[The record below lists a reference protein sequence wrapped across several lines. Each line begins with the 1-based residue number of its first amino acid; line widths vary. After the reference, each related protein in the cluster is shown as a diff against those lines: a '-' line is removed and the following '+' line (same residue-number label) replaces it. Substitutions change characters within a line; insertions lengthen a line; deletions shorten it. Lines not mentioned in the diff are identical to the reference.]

1 MDDREL
7 RPKIGM
13 AMTHAFN
20 DISVYNDDLPL
31 EVRQLSHTAEVKKL
45 KNEIKD
51 LKTTLEINKEM
62 MKSVLAENDE
72 AQKSIKLLRKDREEY
87 MKTIEEQTEE
97 ISHLNDKCL
106 ILDQIKNFHENAA
119 EEIEKQCEERIQDYI
134 EQLDRKEYVI
144 QMKENKWNEIEKIM
158 SIYTKSD
165 YILRDQLA
173 QLRYLCDDTSS
184 GRGISSVIKENEAL
198 KDQLKAAKKE
208 IDSLINVIHDLQ
220 RCQDD
225 FSLDEIIEEISDT
238 SGGTGSGNCN
248 QLPPKVPML
257 DLNIVKEKKKDKT
270 NYKQL
275 CMDQSKYINE
285 VERINGEL
293 KTQNMKLIRYIKTKT
308 MKYKLTAKD
317 SINRIKVVKK
327 KLEEYEGLNKSVFDT
342 IENHEKIM
350 ELRDRSEISG
360 RHSLFSQGSDISSI
374 VVGGFPQPNKSPSF
388 SNDDEIFAA
397 TGSSSQHRR
406 SKSRPY
412 MYKQKSDIRKQQ
424 LERLERDLEKIN
436 RRRPSF
442 SKVSS
447 NPSHLR
453 NNFKDEQPN
462 NQKSGAQLQIKLQQ
476 NEISDIRY
484 PSERR

>member
-1 MDDREL
+1 MDEREL

-20 DISVYNDDLPL
+20 DLSVYNDDLPM
-31 EVRQLSHTAEVKKL
+31 EVRQLTHTAEVKKL

-62 MKSVLAENDE
+62 MKGVLAENDE
-72 AQKSIKLLRKDREEY
+72 ANKMINLLRKEREEY
-87 MKTIEEQTEE
+87 MQTLKEQNDE

-119 EEIEKQCEERIQDYI
+119 EEMEKQCEERILDYI

-165 YILRDQLA
+165 YILRDQLV

-198 KDQLKAAKKE
+198 KEQLKAAKKE
-208 IDSLINVIHDLQ
+208 IDSLINVIQDLQ

-248 QLPPKVPML
+248 HLPPKIPML
-257 DLNIVKEKKKDKT
+257 DLNVVKEKKKDKT

-275 CMDQSKYINE
+275 
-285 VERINGEL
+285 
-293 KTQNMKLIRYIKTKT
+293 
-308 MKYKLTAKD
+308 
-317 SINRIKVVKK
+317 
-327 KLEEYEGLNKSVFDT
+327 
-342 IENHEKIM
+342 
-350 ELRDRSEISG
+350 
-360 RHSLFSQGSDISSI
+360 
-374 VVGGFPQPNKSPSF
+374 
-388 SNDDEIFAA
+388 
-397 TGSSSQHRR
+397 
-406 SKSRPY
+406 
-412 MYKQKSDIRKQQ
+412 
-424 LERLERDLEKIN
+424 
-436 RRRPSF
+436 
-442 SKVSS
+442 
-447 NPSHLR
+447 
-453 NNFKDEQPN
+453 
-462 NQKSGAQLQIKLQQ
+462 
-476 NEISDIRY
+476 
-484 PSERR
+484 